1 MNTDSI
7 NIKNRPTKTNGW
19 RLGIQILFFGII
31 ASVALGQWLEG
42 QGMAVSWLS
51 TACFHAIC
59 PFGGVVSIYQLATS
73 GGFVQKVDQSAFIL
87 MYIAFALAV
96 IIGPAF
102 CGWICPFGSFQEWLA
117 KLGRKLFGR
126 RFNNFTPSRVDHYL
140 RFFRYAVLI
149 LVVYATAVSA
159 RLVFADYDPYHALF
173 KFWSS
178 EVGPA
183 SLVVLGVVIVLAMF
197 VERPFC
203 KYACPYGALLGLFN
217 YFRVFQLRRSEAKC
231 IDCKACDRSCP
242 QAALS
247 EIISASAA

>member
-102 CGWICPFGSFQEWLA
+102 CWAGNYSAEG
-117 KLGRKLFGR
+117 
-126 RFNNFTPSRVDHYL
+126 
-140 RFFRYAVLI
+140 LI
-149 LVVYATAVSA
+149 ILP
-159 RLVFADYDPYHALF
+159 RHALIITLD
-173 KFWSS
+173 SS
-178 EVGPA
+178 
-183 SLVVLGVVIVLAMF
+183 AML
-197 VERPFC
+197 C
-203 KYACPYGALLGLFN
+203 
-217 YFRVFQLRRSEAKC
+217 
-231 IDCKACDRSCP
+231 
-242 QAALS
+242 
-247 EIISASAA
+247 